1 LAVRDGLTGLYNY
14 RYLQESLQ
22 TEVNRSERHGYSL
35 CLMMVDVDHF
45 KQYNDYN
52 GHLHGDEVLKIVGRI
67 LGERARRSDTVAR
80 YGGEEFCVILPET
93 RLDLA
98 AKVAEDVR
106 HLVENY
112 PFQNRDKQPLGSV
125 TISLGIAEFPADGAS
140 ARALLDRA
148 DQALYRA
155 KTEGRNRV
163 RLYGDASEASSPPT
177 RAA

>member
-1 LAVRDGLTGLYNY
+1 
-14 RYLQESLQ
+14 
-22 TEVNRSERHGYSL
+22 
-35 CLMMVDVDHF
+35 
-45 KQYNDYN
+45 
-52 GHLHGDEVLKIVGRI
+52 
-67 LGERARRSDTVAR
+67 
-80 YGGEEFCVILPET
+80 VILPET